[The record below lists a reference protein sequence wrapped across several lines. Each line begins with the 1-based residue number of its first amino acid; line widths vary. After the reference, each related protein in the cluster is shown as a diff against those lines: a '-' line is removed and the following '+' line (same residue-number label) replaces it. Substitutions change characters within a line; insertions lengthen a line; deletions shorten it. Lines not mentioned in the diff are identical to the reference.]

1 MSEPM
6 PTISTQSPF
15 TYLNPN
21 PSASPSFIQ
30 VDTSDSFIPEPTQ
43 SMPTFSQTAFS
54 QPAVNYQQA
63 QPNQSVFSQPA
74 VHFQQTQ
81 PTQNPNNV
89 QSQQFQQFQTASIS
103 ANNAKFPY
111 LEKEKYKIWAMKMEY
126 WIQNADHN
134 LWRIVQQGN
143 SPKRL
148 GKDTK
153 GNTIV
158 HPPVSLDE
166 HVAVQ
171 RENKVRTLLLQAL
184 PEDHMPD
191 FHHYDD
197 ARDIWMA
204 VKARFEEEGLHKGY
218 DKFQK
223 ILSQLNQVQAR
234 PDNDDINLKFLRAL
248 PSSWSQVALALK
260 TRGGL
265 DSMSFDDLYN
275 KLRSLELDVRIGH
288 SYSVKA
294 AVAPTHSA
302 FIGTASSGSKPTYS
316 DQQRIVPS
324 VSQTSGR
331 SDNLMECVLHSFVAE
346 NEQDQDM
353 IYEDFDQVDQ
363 LEMEEMDLKW
373 QMAMLSL
380 RINRFEKKAGRK
392 MNYNNQQP
400 ARFDRRKV
408 RCYKCLQLG
417 HFAREC
423 NVKTVDDKARYSAFK
438 VTEVKSDE
446 PKALV
451 SVDSMVN
458 WSDHAAENKT
468 GEVEKVYGMMAGLHA
483 DNGGADASDAAAE
496 FAMMGIS
503 PKVQNCP
510 LGCDSKINDLNHM
523 YNNLDRLYNDCYIK
537 VQAYQNAVKTL
548 ESQKDWYHKTQMALE
563 EKIRVLTA
571 NLENTTNTLS
581 YTETLHDQAQKEKK
595 EWEVKYE
602 ATLARF
608 EKWKE
613 SSKNLN
619 KLINSSMSTRTK
631 VGLGF
636 KEYFGENEVFDLS
649 RPSTMYPEPVEQEVN
664 PLYSR
669 FVKAGEMHAVPPSIT
684 GTYMPSPYK
693 SDIEKTQV
701 SYGSKSDNKT
711 SETISESNDF
721 VSCDNSDK
729 SSDSETYASCD
740 SSLKTKTKDFPPAV
754 DIKTVPESDVKD
766 PNSTVGSP
774 SFSCLENVKSPRILC
789 NKSGMNNRNVCKNNS
804 VRTKK
809 CFVCGSKLHLIKDC
823 DFYNCVDSV
832 PCKSK
837 AATVPAG
844 SRKSSASV
852 TAGGSDSAASRNGP
866 AVNSAGWSKIQHL
879 FLLVDQFLLG
889 DPSTDNDIGIVDSG
903 CSRSMTGNK
912 EKLDD
917 FVQIKGGIV
926 KFGGGDELQH
936 FNLFSVSQICDKKN
950 KVLFTDTD
958 CLVLS
963 EEFQLP
969 DESQVVLRIPRE
981 SDLYTFSISD
991 LQPEQNVTCLVAK
1004 ASLDESTR
1012 WHRRM
1017 AHVNFKT
1024 INKLAKEGLVEGL
1037 PLKVFTNEHNC
1048 VACNKGKQHKASY
1061 KPISAVRLI
1070 TETLQ
1075 LLHMDLFGP
1084 TNIRSIDQ
1092 KYYSLVV
1099 TDDFSSKAYRAYN
1112 LTNKRVEET
1121 MNLRF
1126 LEDKPNVQ
1134 GIGHECTTQ
1143 DLDSDSEVDEQVI
1156 VVPSFPSNSVAGP
1169 SSSNGPSVMER
1180 NADYAE
1186 ELAKLQRQEY
1196 EAKDAAARYGYLF
1209 SQATAEILC
1218 QAEAKIRNQGVS
1230 ADRDPAGI
1238 VSAVRDPA
1246 GIVSAVRDSAGI
1258 DFAVRDPAGIDSAGG
1273 VSAGSPSTGSDPAG
1287 GNPAG
1292 SFEPADESNPA
1303 VSSSVSADFI
1313 PVYADES
1320 TLPPNQSLGSSANT
1334 TRFPL
1339 PSDVCMDQLSSGI
1352 FTSSSY
1358 DDDFRATLT
1367 NLAPVVDV
1375 NPVPTR
1381 RVNTISY
1388 HQSQILPLRNPGMG
1402 CCYARRDA
1410 TVHQPES
1417 METCPTYG
1425 KHAIWA
1431 KWILKNRGMPA
1442 GNSGQ
1447 NRAINWLFLAFASY
1461 MGFLVYQLDVK
1472 SAFLYGEIEEE
1483 VYVTQPKGFE
1493 DPYFPKHV
1501 YKVVKAL
1508 YGLHQAPSSWRKV
1521 NFMACKKQT
1530 YCGYFF
1536 PEASM
1541 LLLAGCSAQVD
1552 MVLDSTGST
1561 MFLLVAMDFAAGS
1574 VFMLLGIHLL
1584 VDLFLLMGCVFLLS
1598 AWFLLLVDFLFFLL
1612 TEYIHAAG
1620 VVNAANTSIYAAKL
1634 VCAGSNQF
1642 DIAGWLVLCPNSTLV
1657 LL

>member
-1 MSEPM
+1 MPFYPDATTSLMYTKDKELLISE
-6 PTISTQSPF
+6 
-15 TYLNPN
+15 LH
-21 PSASPSFIQ
+21 
-30 VDTSDSFIPEPTQ
+30 DSLAAAENEIALLQ
-43 SMPTFSQTAFS
+43 IR
-54 QPAVNYQQA
+54 
-63 QPNQSVFSQPA
+63 
-74 VHFQQTQ
+74 TQ
-81 PTQNPNNV
+81 PTQTNQTGQQYPNNV

-111 LEKEKYKIWAMKMEY
+111 LEKDKYEIWAMKMEY

-148 GKDTK
+148 GKDAK

-204 VKARFEEEGLHKGY
+204 VKARFGGNEESKKMRKTMLKQQFTEFSVTEEEGLHKGY
-218 DKFQK
+218 DRFQK
-223 ILSQLNQVQAR
+223 ILSQLYQVQAR

-265 DSMSFDDLYN
+265 ESMSFDDLYN

-288 SYSVKA
+288 SYGVKA
-294 AVAPTHSA
+294 AAAPTHSA
-302 FIGTASSGSKPTYS
+302 FIGAASSGSKLNYS
-316 DQQRIVPS
+316 NQQSIVPS

-331 SDNLMECVLHSFVAE
+331 SDSIMECVLHSFVAE
-346 NEQDQDM
+346 NEPDQDM

-363 LEMEEMDLKW
+363 LEMEELDLKW

-438 VTEVKSDE
+438 VTEVKTDE

-483 DNGGADASDAAAE
+483 DNGGADVSEVAAE
-496 FAMMGIS
+496 FGMMGIS
-503 PKVQNCP
+503 PK
-510 LGCDSKINDLNHM
+510 
-523 YNNLDRLYNDCYIK
+523 
-537 VQAYQNAVKTL
+537 
-548 ESQKDWYHKTQMALE
+548 
-563 EKIRVLTA
+563 
-571 NLENTTNTLS
+571 
-581 YTETLHDQAQKEKK
+581 AQKEKK
-595 EWEVKYE
+595 EWEVKFE

-613 SSKNLN
+613 SSKNLK

-631 VGLGF
+631 IGLGF
-636 KEYFGENEVFDLS
+636 KEYFGKDEVFDLS
-649 RPSTMYPEPVEQEVN
+649 TPSVFNPEPVEEDK
-664 PLYSR
+664 PLYSW
-669 FVKAGEMHAVPPSIT
+669 FVK
-684 GTYMPSPYK
+684 
-693 SDIEKTQV
+693 V
-701 SYGSKSDNKT
+701 SYGSKSDNNI
-711 SETISESNDF
+711 SDTISESNDF

-729 SSDSETYASCD
+729 SSDSETHASCD
-740 SSLKTKTKDFPPAV
+740 SSLKTQTKDIPPAV
-754 DIKTVPESDVKD
+754 DIQTLPESDVED
-766 PNSTVGSP
+766 PNSTTGSP
-774 SFSCLENVKSPRILC
+774 SFSCSENVKSPRIIC
-789 NKSGMNNRNVCKNNS
+789 NKSGVNNRKVCKNNF
-804 VRTKK
+804 VRVKK

-823 DFYNCVDSV
+823 DFYNCVDYV

-837 AATVPAG
+837 AASVPAG
-844 SRKSSASV
+844 SRNSSASV
-852 TAGGSDSAASRNGP
+852 PADRSDPAASRNRP
-866 AVNSAGWSKIQHL
+866 AVNPADRPHPAGWSKRPATVSAGRPVSAGWLNPAARPFFRPSSVYNTNWSNIY
-879 FLLVDQFLLG
+879 DPMIKGRWGTAG

-926 KFGGGDELQH
+926 KFGGGDGRISGKGTIRTSKLDFENVYYVEELQH

-969 DESQVVLRIPRE
+969 DASQVVLRIPRKH
-981 SDLYTFSISD
+981 DLYTFHISD
-991 LQPEQNVTCLVAK
+991 LQPEQKVTCLVAK

-1024 INKLAKEGLVEGL
+1024 INKLAKEGLVDGL

-1061 KPISAVRLI
+1061 KHISAVRLI

-1099 TDDFSSKAYRAYN
+1099 TDDFSRFTWTFYLGTKDETFYVLKEFITLIENQLNKKVKGIRCDNGTEFKNAKLIELCGEKGIKRDYRAILEPHNKMEGCLLLSHNKTPYELISGKVPQISHLKPFGCQVTILNTSDYLGKFEGKADDGYLVGYASNSKAYRVYN
-1112 LTNKRVEET
+1112 LPNKRVEET
-1121 MNLRF
+1121 LNLRF

-1134 GIGHECTTQ
+1134 GIGHEWYFDLDYLTDSLGYTRFKTDTPAGTHETNINAGTQ
-1143 DLDSDSEVDEQVI
+1143 DHDSDSEVDEQVI
-1156 VVPSFPSNSVAGP
+1156 VIPSFPSNRFAGP
-1169 SSSNGPSVMER
+1169 SSSNGPRIMER

-1218 QAEAKIRNQGVS
+1218 QAEAEIRNQGVS
-1230 ADRDPAGI
+1230 A
-1238 VSAVRDPA
+1238 VT
-1246 GIVSAVRDSAGI
+1246 
-1258 DFAVRDPAGIDSAGG
+1258 DPAGIDSAVREPAGIVSADG
-1273 VSAGSPSTGSDPAG
+1273 VSTGSPPAGSDSAGSHPADCFP
-1287 GNPAG
+1287 PAG
-1292 SFEPADESNPA
+1292 SVEPTDESNPA
-1303 VSSSVSADFI
+1303 VSSSVSAEVN
-1313 PVYADES
+1313 PVYTDES
-1320 TLPPNQSLGSSANT
+1320 TLPPGQQLGSSENT
-1334 TRFPL
+1334 TRFPV
-1339 PSDVCMDQLSSGI
+1339 PSDVCMEEEMQTCIAKALEDPDWVDAMQEEMQQFINQQVWKLVP
-1352 FTSSSY
+1352 
-1358 DDDFRATLT
+1358 L
-1367 NLAPVVDV
+1367 PV
-1375 NPVPTR
+1375 
-1381 RVNTISY
+1381 
-1388 HQSQILPLRNPGMG
+1388 
-1402 CCYARRDA
+1402 
-1410 TVHQPES
+1410 
-1417 METCPTYG
+1417 G
-1425 KHAIWA
+1425 KHAIGT
-1431 KWILKNRGMPA
+1431 KWILKNKRDARGIVVRNKARMLHRDTDKR
-1442 GNSGQ
+1442 
-1447 NRAINWLFLAFASY
+1447 RALITMRYLNQW
-1461 MGFLVYQLDVK
+1461 
-1472 SAFLYGEIEEE
+1472 
-1483 VYVTQPKGFE
+1483 
-1493 DPYFPKHV
+1493 
-1501 YKVVKAL
+1501 
-1508 YGLHQAPSSWRKV
+1508 
-1521 NFMACKKQT
+1521 
-1530 YCGYFF
+1530 
-1536 PEASM
+1536 PE
-1541 LLLAGCSAQVD
+1541 
-1552 MVLDSTGST
+1552 
-1561 MFLLVAMDFAAGS
+1561 
-1574 VFMLLGIHLL
+1574 
-1584 VDLFLLMGCVFLLS
+1584 
-1598 AWFLLLVDFLFFLL
+1598 
-1612 TEYIHAAG
+1612 
-1620 VVNAANTSIYAAKL
+1620 
-1634 VCAGSNQF
+1634 
-1642 DIAGWLVLCPNSTLV
+1642 
-1657 LL
+1657 